1 MTAFTSSPARR
12 PLHSEILEFRTG
24 RQRILA
30 KLDDH
35 IIYLSLSPDRKS
47 ILYSQ
52 NERAGSDL
60 MLVEHFQ

>member
-1 MTAFTSSPARR
+1 MAP
-12 PLHSEILEFRTG
+12 
-24 RQRILA
+24 RIFHDG
-30 KLDDH
+30 LDDSV
-35 IIYLSLSPDRKS
+35 IYLTISPDRKS

>member
-1 MTAFTSSPARR
+1 MTMAP
-12 PLHSEILEFRTG
+12 
-24 RQRILA
+24 RIFHDG
-30 KLDDH
+30 LDDSV
-35 IIYLSLSPDRKS
+35 IYLTIPPDRKS